1 MTKISIIVPIYQVA
15 NYIEDCLD
23 SVMKQDYTGDLEC
36 LLIDDCG
43 KDRSITIAEEFIEK
57 EKKENICFSIL
68 HHQHNRGLSA
78 ARNTGIDAASG
89 EYVYFLD
96 SDDTIAPDA
105 IRLMVEPLQKK
116 NYDFVVANYQITG
129 SKDSA
134 PVLGL
139 KEGEYIGNE
148 KIVNSYHTQW
158 FAMAWNKLVSLDFI
172 KKNDLYF
179 KEGLIR
185 EDELWSF
192 KLACVATS
200 MYVIPD
206 STYNYLLQ
214 REDSIMGATK
224 QVKKIEAMV
233 RVMNGWVEIARTH
246 YPEYS
251 QQHLYYLLEM
261 TKRNSYIESY
271 SCMDWESRKQLYKKL
286 RTLRLSLPTE
296 ISLLR
301 KLIKLIRDIHSNE
314 KFPAYIGFL
323 DMELITRL
331 AVLTRKMKSFI
342 Q

>member
-1 MTKISIIVPIYQVA
+1 MKITIIIPIYHVED
-15 NYIEDCLD
+15 YITDCLD
-23 SVMKQDYTGDLEC
+23 SVINQNFTGDLEC

-43 KDRSITIAEEFIEK
+43 TDKSMAIAEKHIEK
-57 EKKENICFSIL
+57 KKKENITFTIL

-78 ARNTGIDAASG
+78 ARNTGINAATG

-105 IRLMVEPLQKK
+105 IRLMAEPLHKK
-116 NYDFVVANYQITG
+116 NYDFVVANYQIIG

-139 KEGEYIGNE
+139 KEGEYIGNK

-172 KKNDLYF
+172 KKNHLYF

-200 MYVIPD
+200 MYVIPH

-233 RVMNGWVEIARTH
+233 TVMNGWVEIAHT
-246 YPEYS
+246 YSNEYS
-251 QQHLYYLLEM
+251 REHLYYLLEM
-261 TKRNSYIESY
+261 TKRNTYIESY
-271 SCMDWESRKQLYKKL
+271 SCMDWESRKELYKKL
-286 RTLRLSLPTE
+286 RMLRLALPTN
-296 ISLLR
+296 ISLSKNFML
-301 KLIKLIRDIHSNE
+301 LMRDLHSNTTI
-314 KFPAYIGFL
+314 PTNIGFL
-323 DMELITRL
+323 EMELITRA
-331 AVLTRKMKSFI
+331 AVLIRRLKSNI
-342 Q
+342 

>member
-1 MTKISIIVPIYQVA
+1 MYITIIIPVYNVK
-15 NYIEDCLD
+15 NYIIDCIS
-23 SVMKQDYTGDLEC
+23 SVMTQDYKGFIEC

-43 KDRSITIAEEFIEK
+43 TDNSIFLAEEYISQNSNT
-57 EKKENICFSIL
+57 NISFKIL
-68 HHQHNRGLSA
+68 HHKTNRGLSS
-78 ARNTGIDAASG
+78 ARNTGIDAATG

-158 FAMAWNKLVSLDFI
+158 FAMAWNKLVSLDLI
-172 KKNDLYF
+172 KKHDLYF

-200 MYVIPD
+200 MYVIPH

-214 REDSIMGATK
+214 REDSIMGSTK

-233 RVMNGWVEIARTH
+233 RVMNGWVEITRTH

-261 TKRNSYIESY
+261 TKRNTYIESLK
-271 SCMDWESRKQLYKKL
+271 C
-286 RTLRLSLPTE
+286 LSLKERKVLYCQLRSLCIPAPSNICLKRSVL
-296 ISLLR
+296 IS
-301 KLIKLIRDIHSNE
+301 IRDCHYNQ
-314 KFPAYIGFL
+314 KVPLPMGFL
-323 DMELITRL
+323 MMELIAN
-331 AVLTRKMKSFI
+331 AVVVIRKIKQI
-342 Q
+342 RK